1 MSQTLETLFADIC
14 AKHDLT
20 NISVHFSSGALPI
33 WAWDSYAHWPNDNT
47 FAYGHGSTPQEAM
60 EAAIKSAAEKR
71 AGNVIIP
78 ASITMEMAA

>member
-20 NISVHFSSGALPI
+20 AISVSFSLETPLS
-33 WAWDSYAHWPNDNT
+33 WAWGSYAHWST
-47 FAYGHGSTPQEAM
+47 FCAYGHGSTPQEALA
-60 EAAIKSAAEKR
+60 AAIKSAAEKR
-71 AGNVIIP
+71 AGNVSIP